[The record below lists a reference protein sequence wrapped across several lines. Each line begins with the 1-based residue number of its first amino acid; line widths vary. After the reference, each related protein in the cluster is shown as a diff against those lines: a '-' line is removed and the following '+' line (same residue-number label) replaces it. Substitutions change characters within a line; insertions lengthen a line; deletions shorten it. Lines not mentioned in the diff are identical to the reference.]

1 MRHVFSIES
10 NRALFATRSR
20 SLAVYSSAVVL
31 LAAAV
36 LLSDSVHWLVFICLG
51 VVAYLGSFFLGNY
64 WANQDHARREE
75 TGVAED

>member
-20 SLAVYSSAVVL
+20 SLLVYGSAAAL

-36 LLSDSVHWLVFICLG
+36 LLSDSVHWLVFVCLG

-64 WANQDHARREE
+64 WANQDRALREE
-75 TGVAED
+75 NGDAGA